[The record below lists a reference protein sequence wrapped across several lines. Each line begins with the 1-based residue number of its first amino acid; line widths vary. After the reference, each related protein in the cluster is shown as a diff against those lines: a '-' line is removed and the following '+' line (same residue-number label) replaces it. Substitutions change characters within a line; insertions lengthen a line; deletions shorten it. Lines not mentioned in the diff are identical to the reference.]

1 MLDCTKYAGRRLL
14 TTLSDPHRA
23 ASCSGVVPSWSSECA
38 EYQNGSNITSEWV
51 PEWIP
56 EWSNNMKSEWVN
68 QNGVQHQKKTNCQNE
83 SNIKSE
89 WGPTS
94 KKTNCQ
100 NESNIK
106 SEWSCIPHTCSDL
119 PGTFRRSNA
128 LEAEGM
134 SLAAVSCS
142 KVRPNFVTS
151 ASWSIKYSATP
162 SWSYRT

>member
-89 WGPTS
+89 W
-94 KKTNCQ
+94 
-100 NESNIK
+100 
-106 SEWSCIPHTCSDL
+106 SCIPHTCSDL